1 MISIASFLFKLTFA
15 FCALSVLVYLLS
27 LLIRRVV
34 LAKVATWILVVAFF
48 LLTGNLL
55 LAVFNTAG
63 LMNLASRDFFTFCAW
78 SLAAAY
84 LVFQFKTKTRIL
96 GAFVSPIIL
105 LLLIIA
111 AGTAADKSLVP
122 ADLRSWL
129 TFAHLIPTIGGEA
142 LFVIASCAGV
152 MFLMQNSSLKHKKL
166 SALGRLLPSLHDL
179 DRINHHG
186 LLWGFLLLTLGIF
199 AGAAFAVSAWDK
211 SWSTDP
217 KTIWT
222 FAIWVTYGFLLHQR
236 LAIGW
241 RGARMALLSCS
252 AFIIFLFSYLAVKI
266 CWATMHN
273 FI

>member
-1 MISIASFLFKLTFA
+1 LISIASYLFKLA
-15 FCALSVLVYLLS
+15 FVLCALSVLCYLLS
-27 LLIRRVV
+27 LLIKKVM
-34 LAKVATWILVVAFF
+34 LAKIATWILVLTLL

-55 LAVFNTAG
+55 PVVLNPSS
-63 LMNLASRDFFTFCAW
+63 LMNIASRDFFTFCAW
-78 SLAAAY
+78 CIAAAY
-84 LVFQFKTKTRIL
+84 LAFQFKTKTRIL

-111 AGTAADKSLVP
+111 AGTVADKSLVP
-122 ADLRSWL
+122 NDLRSWL

-142 LFVIASCAGV
+142 FFVIASCAGA

-179 DRINHHG
+179 DRINYHG

-199 AGAAFAVSAWDK
+199 AGTAFAVSAWDRG
-211 SWSTDP
+211 WTMDP
-217 KTIWT
+217 KIIWT
-222 FAIWVTYGFLLHQR
+222 FAVWVIYGFLLHQR

-241 RGARMALLSCS
+241 RGARMAFLSC
-252 AFIIFLFSYLAVKI
+252 AFFIIFLFSYLAVKI
-266 CWATMHN
+266 CFETVHN